1 MAINTN
7 PLFSFGQ
14 NLTPEQTAQMQGLRN
29 TTPASQETPN
39 GTITADRGGAL
50 PGQFGPEIRWDGQ
63 QVQRGTGVGP
73 DAEYTTSQDQ
83 GNWRISQPR
92 NISTWGGNDVSG
104 VWKEDGTWDGYNS
117 GMTGARMV
125 GNLGMMVAGGAY
137 TNGGFGD
144 PGSTA
149 AAAAGTTG
157 NTLSAAEQSLLN
169 GGGYANDLATLT
181 GSSPLT
187 SGAGMNTFG
196 TTIAD
201 AGAMTTAMG
210 GLDIAATAAGTGTPP
225 PPGTPPGGSPPG
237 GNPPTTTPPPAGN
250 NLLTP
255 SNLKLAAGLAG
266 TVLAEDQT
274 RPNTVDPQDAV
285 QKQAQANIDAMNATN
300 TANRVNTTTPYGSQ
314 TFRQIAD
321 PSVPGGIRW
330 EQNISFSPEQQQLY
344 DAQTQGQIGRTQI
357 GNSMLGGIKDTLS
370 QPLNLSSMDPN
381 SLQRGARSNMTA
393 NFGGPEVDPLGQMA
407 LMDLG
412 ANPSM
417 DRMQSGQGPQARDLY
432 GKTGYSASVD
442 QVRQSVVDQ
451 FENQNGQ
458 AFQRQLADL
467 DNKLKNMGLTEGTE
481 AYDREMQNLRQSQGQ
496 QRNDAVQ
503 RGIQAGGAEQSRLAG
518 IDLTAD
524 QQRFDQQQTAQFLNP
539 LATIQANNQAA
550 NQEYQNLLAAYNQ
563 QNQAKDAAQ
572 KNAIGVADSANAAE
586 NMRLNFGLNQ
596 TQLNNQTLSRD
607 QQTALQ
613 LAQHNDQNAI
623 LERSVPLNNYTA
635 LMTGT
640 QATLPQF
647 QPFGMGSAGAAPV
660 MQGAQMAQDQN
671 NANANRT
678 AGYWQQGLNLFGN
691 WLGS

>member
-1 MAINTN
+1 MAINTD

-14 NLTPEQTAQMQGLRN
+14 NLTPEQVAQMQGLRD
-29 TTPASQETPN
+29 TPQQRWETESGTILGARGGSLPGRFGPRIGFTPN
-39 GTITADRGGAL
+39 
-50 PGQFGPEIRWDGQ
+50 
-63 QVQRGTGVGP
+63 QVNRGTGVGA
-73 DAEYTTSQDQ
+73 DAEFMDDPT
-83 GNWRISQPR
+83 GAGVWRITQPR

-104 VWKEDGTWDGYNS
+104 VWKEDGTWDGWSS
-117 GMTGARMV
+117 GMTDLRG
-125 GNLGMMVAGGAY
+125 LGIIAASAVGGAY
-137 TNGGFGD
+137 MNGGFGD
-144 PGSTA
+144 PSSATA
-149 AAAAGTTG
+149 ATGAAG
-157 NTLSAAEQSLLN
+157 NTMSAAEQSLMN
-169 GGGYANDLATLT
+169 GGGYATDLTTMT

-196 TTIAD
+196 TTIGD
-201 AGAMTTAMG
+201 AGMLSTAAG
-210 GLDIAATAAGTGTPP
+210 GVDIAATAAGTGTPP
-225 PPGTPPGGSPPG
+225 PTGGPPGGSTPNG
-237 GNPPTTTPPPAGN
+237 TPPTGTPPATGN
-250 NLLTP
+250 SLLTP
-255 SNLKLAAGLAG
+255 QNIKLGTQLAGLA
-266 TVLAEDQT
+266 LAENQT
-274 RPNTVDPQDAV
+274 EPNTVDTQDAV

-300 TANRVNTTTPYGSQ
+300 TANRVNTTTPFGSQ

-357 GNSMLGGIKDTLS
+357 GNEMLGGIKDTLS

-393 NFGGPEVDPLGQMA
+393 SFGGPEVDPLGQMS

-458 AFQRQLADL
+458 AFSRQLADL

-524 QQRFDQQQTAQFLNP
+524 QQRFDQQQTSQFLNP
-539 LATIQANNQAA
+539 LATIQANNQAS

-660 MQGAQMAQDQN
+660 MQGAQMQQDQN
-671 NANANRT
+671 IANSNRQ